1 MVKWKPLKLIL
12 PKRPVKNTVD
22 QQRSWCQ
29 RQPQGLLLY
38 SLDLL
43 EKLDIS
49 DSHLNV
55 LGKCQFSL
63 HRVNL
68 VKGYDLI

>member
-1 MVKWKPLKLIL
+1 MMGKVTHGEVETSETNLNFEVTW

-49 DSHLNV
+49 DS
-55 LGKCQFSL
+55 
-63 HRVNL
+63 
-68 VKGYDLI
+68 

>member
-49 DSHLNV
+49 DS
-55 LGKCQFSL
+55 QITY
-63 HRVNL
+63 R
-68 VKGYDLI
+68 Y